1 MAAVLVKKT
10 FQNVYSDITAAQRSV
25 DWFLLGYEEDS
36 KDRIVFLRKGEGEL
50 NEMNQALSED
60 MIGFGYMKVYDRSQE
75 AQGVAQDFVHITFIG
90 RRVKAQERAR
100 AVLHRLAVHD
110 AFPIFVMEFEAHGK
124 DEMSMERLRKELAE
138 MKARLSQ

>member
-1 MAAVLVKKT
+1 MSAILVKKT
-10 FQNVYSDITAAQRSV
+10 FQSVSSDITAAQRSV

-36 KDRIVFLRKGEGEL
+36 KDRIVLLKKGEGGL

-60 MIGFGYMKVYDRSQE
+60 MVGFGYMKVSDKAQE

-110 AFPIFVMEFEAHGK
+110 SFPIFVMEFEAYGK
-124 DEMSMERLRKELAE
+124 DEMSMDRLKKELAE